1 MHTLSTLFPA
11 AFPAL
16 ALSHFVALLSPGP
29 DFFLLVGYAVRYRI
43 RGSIGLCLGIA
54 AGNALYIVLA
64 IVGWGLLRQAPL
76 LFLLIELLGA
86 GYLLWIGSLLIR
98 SRPATLAME
107 SVRAARPGFG
117 RQLLLGLGSS
127 LLNPKN
133 ALFYLALMTSL
144 LGPAVTLLQQTVSGL
159 WMVSVVFFWDLL
171 LVSAIA
177 LPQIQ
182 RRLGAIVWRV
192 ERAAGAILCSS
203 AWGLSGDFCT
213 TSPSGYMLKHMEKLA
228 ELKRAKLLAL
238 SLLLIAAALFI
249 TTLALPPS
257 PWVGALKAISEAAM
271 VGALADWFAVVAL
284 FRRIPLPF
292 VARHTAIIPRN
303 KDRIAD
309 NLGRFVEEKFLDT
322 PSLVAL
328 IRRYQ
333 PALMLGNW
341 FSQPENARRVG
352 QHLLQV
358 MSGFLELTDDARI
371 QRLLRRAVH
380 KAIDKVDLTQT
391 SAMMLEGLTRDNRH
405 QKLLDS
411 LINQLIALLQRDSSR
426 AFIAR
431 GIVHWLET
439 EHPLKAKLLPTE
451 WLGEHSAEMVT
462 DAVNTLLDEVTH
474 DRTHQIRQTFDRAV
488 QKLIDNLKSDPDM
501 AQKADNIKA
510 WLKNDETFNHYLGE
524 VWGDLRG
531 WVKNDISSD
540 DSRIKQR
547 IAEAGQWF
555 GETLLRDDAL
565 RESLNEHLEQA
576 AHRVAPEFA
585 AFLTR
590 HISDTVKSWD
600 ARDMSRQ
607 IELNIGKDL
616 QFIRINGTLV
626 GGTIGLLLWLLSQIP
641 SLLHLHIG

>member
-1 MHTLSTLFPA
+1 
-11 AFPAL
+11 
-16 ALSHFVALLSPGP
+16 
-29 DFFLLVGYAVRYRI
+29 
-43 RGSIGLCLGIA
+43 
-54 AGNALYIVLA
+54 
-64 IVGWGLLRQAPL
+64 
-76 LFLLIELLGA
+76 
-86 GYLLWIGSLLIR
+86 
-98 SRPATLAME
+98 
-107 SVRAARPGFG
+107 
-117 RQLLLGLGSS
+117 
-127 LLNPKN
+127 
-133 ALFYLALMTSL
+133 
-144 LGPAVTLLQQTVSGL
+144 
-159 WMVSVVFFWDLL
+159 
-171 LVSAIA
+171 
-177 LPQIQ
+177 
-182 RRLGAIVWRV
+182 
-192 ERAAGAILCSS
+192 
-203 AWGLSGDFCT
+203 
-213 TSPSGYMLKHMEKLA
+213 
-228 ELKRAKLLAL
+228 
-238 SLLLIAAALFI
+238 
-249 TTLALPPS
+249 
-257 PWVGALKAISEAAM
+257 M

-510 WLKNDETFNHYLGE
+510 RLKNNETFNHYLGE

-531 WVKNDISSD
+531 WVKTISAATTHVLS
-540 DSRIKQR
+540 SASPRRGSGSVKPYSATTRCANRLTNTGAGGAPGGAGVRRLPHPPYQR
-547 IAEAGQWF
+547 HSEELG
-555 GETLLRDDAL
+555 RP
-565 RESLNEHLEQA
+565 RYVA
-576 AHRVAPEFA
+576 ADRAQY
-585 AFLTR
+585 R
-590 HISDTVKSWD
+590 
-600 ARDMSRQ
+600 
-607 IELNIGKDL
+607 
-616 QFIRINGTLV
+616 
-626 GGTIGLLLWLLSQIP
+626 
-641 SLLHLHIG
+641 